1 LVPNLIFLNIFKPE
15 VLNSDFKPNNIVIHC
30 FFGLAA
36 NKIHV
41 TKEKKEFTMKRRKK
55 KKENILE

>member
-15 VLNSDFKPNNIVIHC
+15 VLNSNFKPNNIVIHW

-41 TKEKKEFTMKRRKK
+41 TKEKKEFTMKR
-55 KKENILE
+55 KKEEERKHF